1 MKFAKK
7 DEKTTEQ
14 RKETKRRLESAKV
27 DRYEAKTKNREKHGG
42 AGFTVTVYD
51 ISFDEPKKTKKKK
64 QTKKG

>member
-1 MKFAKK
+1 M
-7 DEKTTEQ
+7 
-14 RKETKRRLESAKV
+14 